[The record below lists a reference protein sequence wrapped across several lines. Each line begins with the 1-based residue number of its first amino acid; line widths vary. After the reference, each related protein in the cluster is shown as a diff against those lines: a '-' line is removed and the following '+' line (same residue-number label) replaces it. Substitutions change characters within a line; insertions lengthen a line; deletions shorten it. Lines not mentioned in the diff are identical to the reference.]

1 MLKIKL
7 EDRITVSFAGLFLI
21 LILLS
26 NLLTIYFLKKQSLS
40 VVDRQLIQKETEIHT
55 FLDRISSYSE
65 RYDSLSLNFNTQIDG
80 KKLVYPKPFDP
91 GNENMLY
98 IFRIYIAENK

>member
-91 GNENMLY
+91 GNENLLY
-98 IFRIYIAENK
+98 TVSGMDFQ

>member
-40 VVDRQLIQKETEIHT
+40 RRRPAADTKGDRDTY
-55 FLDRISSYSE
+55 ISGQ
-65 RYDSLSLNFNTQIDG
+65 NFIIFG
-80 KKLVYPKPFDP
+80 K
-91 GNENMLY
+91 
-98 IFRIYIAENK
+98 I